1 MARRVLPARLVRF
14 SNKIFQHDF
23 FGNILRIFL
32 GTVLGQASSVLA
44 APILTRL
51 YSPAEFGTL
60 GVFSALL
67 YTFSSIA
74 ALRYEMAF
82 TLVEETR
89 DILNLAVVCAGALGL
104 TTLAI
109 ALATYLMPAS
119 LYHTLSLGAV
129 YDYRYILPIGFAM
142 IGAYQIFSFVATR
155 TGDFRTIARTRMLQ
169 VTGPISQILMGLAHW
184 GGFGLALG
192 FVLGQSAG
200 TTMLASRT
208 ILNRATPWREVTLAG
223 CVAIAHRFRKFPM
236 ISSWSALI
244 NALGTSQL
252 LLIFLSVFYAGDP
265 AGFVF
270 LTDRVIARPLVIV
283 STSILQVYL
292 GEAGRNVR
300 SDPAKLRARFRQLT
314 LIQLVIVAVW
324 IGGMNIAVSYFFVPL
339 FGERWAAAVPYIRM
353 MSIVYVPQFVLQ
365 AVIHTLLVLER
376 QMLSAIW
383 DASRLT
389 AVTLVLFVSWHEGAS
404 AQSVVLGYAICQGIA
419 FLILY
424 GLIYRSINKVQPA

>member
-1 MARRVLPARLVRF
+1 MARSLVPARLARF
-14 SNKIFQHDF
+14 TDKIFKHDF

-32 GTVLGQASSVLA
+32 GTILGQASSVLA

-60 GVFSALL
+60 GVFAAIL
-67 YTFSSIA
+67 YTASSVA

-89 DILNLAVVCAGALGL
+89 DILNLAVVCAVALCF
-104 TTLAI
+104 TTAAM
-109 ALATYLMPAS
+109 ALASNLMPEAT
-119 LYHTLSLGAV
+119 YRVLSLAAV
-129 YDYRYILPIGFAM
+129 YDDRYILPLGFAM

-169 VTGPISQILMGLAHW
+169 VTGPVSQIAMGLAHW

-200 TTMLASRT
+200 TTMLATRT
-208 ILNRATPWREVTLAG
+208 ILNRATPWREVSLAG
-223 CVAIAHRFRKFPM
+223 CLAIARRFRKFPL

-252 LLIFLSVFYAGDP
+252 LLIFLSVFYGGDAAGYI
-265 AGFVF
+265 F

-292 GEAGRNVR
+292 GEAGRNAR

-314 LIQLVIVAVW
+314 LIQLAIVTAW
-324 IGGMNIAVSYFFVPL
+324 IGGMNLAVSYFFVPL
-339 FGERWAAAVPYIRM
+339 FGARWAAAVPFIHVL
-353 MSIVYVPQFVLQ
+353 SIVYVPQFVLQ

-389 AVTLVLFVSWHEGAS
+389 AVTLVLFGSWHFGAS
-404 AQSVVLGYAICQGIA
+404 ALSVVLGYAICQGIA

-424 GLIYRSINKVQPA
+424 GLIYRSINKVQIA